1 VKVNRQPPR
10 PTDAPPRTPRGE
22 ARRAALLKEARAVFL
37 EEGYEGASIEEIVRR
52 TGGSKASLYSYF
64 GSKEGL
70 FWELLVDLTNEFMQE
85 LQVPDHADADM
96 EGTLTAIGH
105 RYLKVLLDPAGR
117 RLFRTMIAESARF
130 PKLAQSF
137 FERGPARGR
146 RALAEY
152 LRLQNEAGRLDC
164 RSPEFAAVQ
173 FLELI
178 KDPPHSRVLLSLPPF
193 PPGRDPE
200 SHVADAVRLFL
211 YGCTPRPAT
220 SKSSRSTR

>member
-1 VKVNRQPPR
+1 MF
-10 PTDAPPRTPRGE
+10 E
-22 ARRAALLKEARAVFL
+22 
-37 EEGYEGASIEEIVRR
+37 
-52 TGGSKASLYSYF
+52 
-64 GSKEGL
+64 
-70 FWELLVDLTNEFMQE
+70 
-85 LQVPDHADADM
+85 
-96 EGTLTAIGH
+96 
-105 RYLKVLLDPAGR
+105 
-117 RLFRTMIAESARF
+117 
-130 PKLAQSF
+130 SF

-211 YGCTPRPAT
+211 YGSTPRPIPG
-220 SKSSRSTR
+220 KSSRSAR